1 MEKIYT
7 TKVQKLGSMVEAF
20 KGEKM
25 MIMFNENAPEELAD
39 YCVLH
44 RGNRLT
50 SIVEAGDIFKT
61 AEETYEV
68 VYVGNQVQKNLKD
81 LGHITLRFNNNCE
94 GESLEGSLYLEDKAI
109 VDIKPGIEI
118 SIMRP

>member
-50 SIVEAGDIFKT
+50 SIVEAGDIFKI